1 MEMPDDQDPVDS
13 NQPPGAA
20 PGPPDREEDSGDD
33 ADGPDEAAEDGA
45 PELPGVAAAGLE
57 SGGAVPGAAFGPA
70 GGRRRRR
77 RRRRGRGAMVYFT
90 PDGQAYR
97 LQQGADGQQAQVFLT
112 PQ

>member
-20 PGPPDREEDSGDD
+20 PGSPDREEDSGDD

-57 SGGAVPGAAFGPA
+57 SGGAVPGGNPRATFGPA
-70 GGRRRRR
+70 GGPRRPRRAP
-77 RRRRGRGAMVYFT
+77 GGPSTPAHFT
-90 PDGQAYR
+90 TRHASYHLR
-97 LQQGADGQQAQVFLT
+97 
-112 PQ
+112 

>member
-33 ADGPDEAAEDGA
+33 ADGPDEATEDGA

-57 SGGAVPGAAFGPA
+57 SGGAGPGGAPGAAFGPA
-70 GGRRRRR
+70 GGRRRPGG
-77 RRRRGRGAMVYFT
+77 RRRGRGALGYFT
-90 PDGQAYR
+90 PAAPAYP
-97 LQQGADGQQAQVFLT
+97 L
-112 PQ
+112 